1 MAVISNEM
9 IKLVNFRIEQEEMSS
24 RLYLAMSVW
33 LDVNGYAGAGKLW
46 KKYSDEELEHAGW
59 SYQYLQDLNI
69 LPDVPKLDK
78 PDITVSGLPQV
89 IVDSYKHEMKITA
102 QCQEFA
108 QKAQEEGDYMTLN
121 LAQKFLKEQVDEI
134 AKTTYWVDRLKA
146 FGNDKIA
153 LRLLDNEMGG

>member
-1 MAVISNEM
+1 MAVISNKM
-9 IKLVNFRIEQEEMSS
+9 IELVNFRIEQEELSS
-24 RLYLAMSVW
+24 RLYLAMSLW
-33 LDVNGYAGAGKLW
+33 LDVNGYAGAAKLW
-46 KKYSDEELEHAGW
+46 KSYSDEELGHAKW
-59 SYQYLQDLNI
+59 SYEYLTDLNI
-69 LPDVPKLDK
+69 LPKVPKLDQ
-78 PDITVSGLPQV
+78 PQTDFQGLPTI
-89 IVDSYKHEMKITA
+89 IVDSYKHELKITA

-108 QKAQEEGDYMTLN
+108 REAQGEGDYMTLN